1 MALDTYF
8 VRVDQARVECVVQ
21 QWGCR
26 TVEIPTDESGGIEIA
41 AIEELVDYGWD
52 YVEWEV
58 HHLFF
63 QNLERC

>member
-1 MALDTYF
+1 M
-8 VRVDQARVECVVQ
+8 VQ

-63 QNLERC
+63 QNSNDADSL